1 MAKAAAVIIGY
12 LFGNFLFAMIVG
24 RIFLKID
31 PTKYGSGNPGTA
43 NMGAVFGK
51 KWGIMT
57 CAGDLIKSLI
67 ALFIVHF
74 ALPAHINLAYAGL
87 GLILGH
93 CFPIWNHFKGGKG
106 VAVAAQ
112 VAVFYD
118 WRLGFITLLIALV
131 LTAIMQNLTIPPL
144 IFMLLFSIDVLI
156 IQHQVE
162 AGVVFLLITAIM
174 CFKFKKDIVDF
185 FTGHGKKVDILYS
198 IKKKLGIKSQG

>member
-1 MAKAAAVIIGY
+1 MTKLAAVVIGY
-12 LFGNFLFAMIVG
+12 IFGNFLFAMIVG
-24 RIFLKID
+24 KIFLKID

-57 CAGDLIKSLI
+57 CAGDLIKSLL
-67 ALFIVHF
+67 ALFIVYF
-74 ALPAHINLAYAGL
+74 IFPAHLNLAYTGL

-118 WRLGFITLLIALV
+118 WRAGFATLLIALV

-144 IFMLLFSIDVLI
+144 IFMLLFSIDILVVK
-156 IQHQVE
+156 HQIE
-162 AGVVFLLITAIM
+162 AGIIFLIITAIM
-174 CFKFKKDIVDF
+174 CFKFRKDIVDF
-185 FTGHGKKVDILYS
+185 VSGRGKKVDILYS
-198 IKKKLGIKSQG
+198 IKKKLGIKA